1 MLTALFVVTGLW
13 SSQDK
18 FDFSRDFSRFLEGL
32 CRFLEY
38 FRDFPGLCRW
48 WVTLWEASRRVL
60 LRCPVKMEIC
70 LEGNIFKKELGW
82 NSWYEGHDM
91 IPHEMV
97 TKMYLWR
104 DRQQEGNNEDIFDTG
119 DRRSTAS
126 GFHKFGRRCEPDRD
140 NYEEE
145 NIKHALKDTT
155 ETFSYHYHQITT
167 NITMT
172 MITTPT
178 ATSITMI
185 KISPPPSPPPWG
197 ASRTRRA
204 PGFAEQTLTPDC
216 PEIGRKLY
224 ISVPSY
230 RILIFV
236 ITLVIPGGQG
246 ACPWWS
252 WGWRGPSSWR
262 RPPGAGSRPRGGRWS
277 RRPPPSTWSSACSA
291 RPRSP
296 CSAGQSLP
304 SSPGN
309 QSNW

>member
-60 LRCPVKMEIC
+60 LHCPVKMEIC

-104 DRQQEGNNEDIFDTG
+104 DRQQEGNNEDISDTG

-155 ETFSYHYHQITT
+155 ETFPYHYHQITT

-172 MITTPT
+172 MITTNPSP
-178 ATSITMI
+178 ATSITI
-185 KISPPPSPPPWG
+185 DSAWSIYHLLPVLL
-197 ASRTRRA
+197 
-204 PGFAEQTLTPDC
+204 PGVLLALVEHQGLQN
-216 PEIGRKLY
+216 KHWH
-224 ISVPSY
+224 
-230 RILIFV
+230 RIALRLKERF
-236 ITLVIPGGQG
+236 TFLFRHTGS
-246 ACPWWS
+246 WS
-252 WGWRGPSSWR
+252 LSSH
-262 RPPGAGSRPRGGRWS
+262 
-277 RRPPPSTWSSACSA
+277 
-291 RPRSP
+291 
-296 CSAGQSLP
+296 L
-304 SSPGN
+304 
-309 QSNW
+309 